1 MCPLLVVDL
10 KGGIFLSQ
18 EQNQL
23 RFSVE
28 ESVWFQKGQEVS
40 DLLSI
45 SLDPDISIHEHD
57 QYVSIRGAL
66 QLSGEYMIAE
76 NATQSEKFEYA
87 NVRYVNE
94 VQTGED
100 GVSIL
105 THRFPV
111 DITIP
116 RNRIDN
122 LEEVYVSIESFDYE
136 IPDIKCLKLVADL
149 SISGIVNEQPRDQG
163 TALEQAEEETF
174 IEEEIE
180 EEDQIPEPLYRE
192 KKEDPQDDAI
202 LEKREDPQD
211 GAILKKR
218 EDPQDDTILEKEENP
233 FLSLYHDTSKEEEK
247 LEKLAV
253 VDDEIAEEASIQQVR
268 NENEQETAQEI
279 ELSGQLQEEDVADS
293 QKDETEFNVAELE
306 EEKLQAQETNDE
318 LFEPATVEVR
328 QQQESV
334 SEEPQE
340 VQYAFFSKTEEEDEI
355 SEQQDDEENIREE
368 DNTKDAH
375 YLTSLFA
382 RDEEEDFTR
391 VKMCIV
397 QQGDTMEQIC
407 ERYDISVQ
415 QLIRVNNFHADQDI
429 YEGQILY
436 IPDYSVSK

>member
-1 MCPLLVVDL
+1 MCPLLGVDL

-66 QLSGEYMIAE
+66 QLTGEYMIAE
-76 NATQSEKFEYA
+76 NFTQSEQFEYA
-87 NVRYVNE
+87 NVRYVND

-149 SISGIVNEQPRDQG
+149 SISGIVNEQSRDQG
-163 TALEQAEEETF
+163 TALEQAEEETS
-174 IEEEIE
+174 IEEEVIE
-180 EEDQIPEPLYRE
+180 EENQIPEPLYRE
-192 KKEDPQDDAI
+192 KKEEELQLDDTI
-202 LEKREDPQD
+202 LEKEEEEPQ
-211 GAILKKR
+211 L
-218 EDPQDDTILEKEENP
+218 DDTILEKEENP
-233 FLSLYHDTSKEEEK
+233 FLSLYQETSKAEEN

-268 NENEQETAQEI
+268 NENDQETDQEI
-279 ELSGQLQEEDVADS
+279 DELSGQQHEENAADS
-293 QKDETEFNVAELE
+293 QRDETEINIAELE
-306 EEKLQAQETNDE
+306 EEKIQLQETNDE
-318 LFEPATVEVR
+318 LFEPASVEVR
-328 QQQESV
+328 QQQEYV
-334 SEEPQE
+334 PEEPQE